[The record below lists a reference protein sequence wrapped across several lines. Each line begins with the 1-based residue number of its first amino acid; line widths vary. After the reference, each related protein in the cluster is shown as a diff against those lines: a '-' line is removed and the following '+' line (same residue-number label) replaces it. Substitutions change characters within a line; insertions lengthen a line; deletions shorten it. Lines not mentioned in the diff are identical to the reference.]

1 VAKKKSTKLPKRIA
15 GVKIPKKMRKQGGE
29 FLARVNTPLGR
40 ELLAAGLVAAGAA
53 MSKRDTVRKAAATAA
68 DEVEEVAEDAAA
80 KGARVASQ
88 IGSVIGA
95 AANAAMDRLF
105 GPEGVRETEPQDSPA
120 AEGVEP
126 EGK

>member
-1 VAKKKSTKLPKRIA
+1 
-15 GVKIPKKMRKQGGE
+15 
-29 FLARVNTPLGR
+29 
-40 ELLAAGLVAAGAA
+40 

-68 DEVEEVAEDAAA
+68 DEMEEVAEDAAA